1 MHFCLRDAY
10 VYHRGAREGVDPE
23 QTDSEIFI
31 REEAS
36 KRDYVP

>member
-1 MHFCLRDAY
+1 MRMCVIVVGHAQGSIR
-10 VYHRGAREGVDPE
+10 E

-36 KRDYVP
+36 KRDYVL